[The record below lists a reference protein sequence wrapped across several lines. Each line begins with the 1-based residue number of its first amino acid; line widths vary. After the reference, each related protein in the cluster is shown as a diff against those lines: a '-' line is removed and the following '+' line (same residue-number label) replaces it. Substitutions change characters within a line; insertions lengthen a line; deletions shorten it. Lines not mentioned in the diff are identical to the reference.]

1 MWELEVSH
9 NELREIP
16 AFAFRG
22 LDYALWE
29 LHLHHNKLTEVPA
42 ESIMVLEKLSLL
54 NLSGEIFLCLP
65 RLLVCKM
72 LSNVAKSFA
81 RL

>member
-1 MWELEVSH
+1 MSH

-54 NLSGEIFLCLP
+54 NLSGISITFYP
-65 RLLVCKM
+65 DMPSVCTY
-72 LSNVAKSFA
+72 LRTDTTN
-81 RL
+81 